1 MGGWAEKP
9 AASADFPKESTMLRR
24 SLLAASLALPL
35 AAPAGAQEA
44 AFPNRPMRILLA
56 FAPGGGTDLI
66 ARTLANA
73 MSPVLGQPVIV
84 ENRPGAGGNLASEAA
99 IQSRPDG
106 YTMLMGNHGP
116 MSVNVSLF
124 PNMRFNPETAL
135 EPIGLVADAPLVVVV
150 GPTSRSRNLA
160 ELLEEIRAARGN
172 LNYGSAS
179 NGSASHLAAAL
190 LLQMTGRQAEHVPF
204 RGAGPALT
212 DVMAGHL
219 HFMITTLPSVAGQMT
234 GGQLRA
240 LAVTGERRMANYPD
254 LPTVA
259 ETVPDYKATAWYGIL
274 VPRGTPA
281 PVKAKIF
288 AAMREALSN
297 PEVIRRLRDEG
308 AEPSDLDGEG
318 FARLIRWER
327 ERWAQVVRQAGITVD

>member
-1 MGGWAEKP
+1 
-9 AASADFPKESTMLRR
+9 MLARR
-24 SLLAASLALPL
+24 RLLATLPGLALLPT
-35 AAPAGAQEA
+35 AAAEAQES
-44 AFPNRPMRILLA
+44 FPNRPLRLLLA

-73 MSPVLGQPVIV
+73 MGPALGQPVVV
-84 ENRPGAGGNLASEAA
+84 ENRPGAGGNIATEQAA
-99 IQSRPDG
+99 TARPDG
-106 YTMLMGNHGP
+106 YTLLMGNHGP

-124 PNMRFNPETAL
+124 RNMRINPETAL

-150 GPTSRSRNLA
+150 GPKSRARTMR

-172 LNYGSAS
+172 ITYASAS

-190 LLQMTGRQAEHVPF
+190 MLQMAGLEAEHVPF

-212 DVMAGHL
+212 DVVAGHI
-219 HFMITTLPSVAGQMT
+219 HFMITTLPSVVGLIQSNSV
-234 GGQLRA
+234 RP
-240 LAVTGERRMANYPD
+240 LAVTGDARMALFPD
-254 LPTVA
+254 IPTVA
-259 ETVPDYKATAWYGIL
+259 ETIPNYKATAWYGLL

-281 PVKAKIF
+281 AIKARLF
-288 AAMREALSN
+288 AAMREALAN

-308 AEPSDLDGEG
+308 AEPSSLDGEG

-327 ERWAQVVRQAGITVD
+327 ERWAEVVRQARITVD